1 MFHSL
6 REFFNTWK
14 HESASTISLFEKLT
28 DESLDQKIWAE
39 GRTLARLANHII
51 ESLSELP
58 SKLQLG
64 IEEEHPDHHTAVAL
78 LKNYKESSDKLV
90 ETIKAKWTDDSLQD
104 KNNMYGQEW
113 KNAFSLWVLVGHQ
126 IHHRG
131 QMTVL
136 MRQAGLKVPGLYG
149 PAKEE
154 WEAMG
159 MKALD

>member
-1 MFHSL
+1 MFHTL
-6 REFFNTWK
+6 QEFYTTWK
-14 HESASTISLFEKLT
+14 HESASTISLFDRLT
-28 DESLDQKIWAE
+28 DESLDHKVWAE

-51 ESLSELP
+51 ETLSELP

-64 IEEEHPDHHTAVAL
+64 IEEEHPDHYAVAAL
-78 LKNYKESSDKLV
+78 LKNYKESSDILIDA
-90 ETIKAKWTDDSLQD
+90 IKAKWTDASLLE
-104 KNNMYGQEW
+104 KNNMYGEEW
-113 KNAFSLWVLVGHQ
+113 KNSFSLWVLVAHQ

-136 MRQAGLKVPGLYG
+136 MRQAGIKIPGLYG

-159 MKALD
+159 MKALV

>member
-1 MFHSL
+1 MFHTL
-6 REFFNTWK
+6 KEFLNTWK
-14 HESASTISLFEKLT
+14 YESASTISLFEKLT
-28 DESLDQKIWAE
+28 DESLDNKVYAE

-58 SKLQLG
+58 GKLKLG
-64 IEEEHPDHHTAVAL
+64 IEEEHPDHHSASAL
-78 LKNYKESSDKLV
+78 VKNYKEASEKLV
-90 ETIKAKWTDDSLQD
+90 EAINANWTDASLEE
-104 KNNMYGQEW
+104 KNNLYGEEW
-113 KNAFSLWVLVGHQ
+113 KNTFSLWVLVLHQ
-126 IHHRG
+126 VHHRG

-136 MRQAGLKVPGLYG
+136 MRQAGIKIPGLYG

>member
-6 REFFNTWK
+6 QEFYTTWK
-14 HESASTISLFEKLT
+14 HESASTLSLFERLT
-28 DESLDQKIWAE
+28 DESLDHKVWAE

-64 IEEEHPDHHTAVAL
+64 IEEEHPDHHTVAAL
-78 LKNYKESSDKLV
+78 LKNYKESSDTLI
-90 ETIKAKWTDDSLQD
+90 EAIKTKWTDASLLE

-113 KNAFSLWVLVGHQ
+113 KNSFSLWALVAHQ

-136 MRQAGLKVPGLYG
+136 MRQAGIKIPGLYG

-159 MKALD
+159 RKALV

>member
-1 MFHSL
+1 MFHTL
-6 REFFNTWK
+6 QEFYNTWK
-14 HESASTISLFEKLT
+14 HESASTVNLFEKLT
-28 DESLDQKIWAE
+28 DESLDQKIYAE
-39 GRTLARLANHII
+39 GRTLARLANHVV

-58 SKLQLG
+58 SRLQLG
-64 IEEEHPDHHTAVAL
+64 IEEQHPHHETVSAL
-78 LKNYKESSDKLV
+78 VKNYKESSDQLI
-90 ETIKAKWTDDSLQD
+90 EAIKDKWTDASLLE
-104 KNNMYGQEW
+104 KNNMYGAEW
-113 KNAFSLWVLVGHQ
+113 KNSFSLWALIAHQ

-159 MKALD
+159 MKPLA